1 MAKHLVAG
9 MAGCFHL
16 AGIASVGCGNEEW
29 LATHSANLTG
39 AIAVFDA
46 ARQHGAVPVVYA
58 SSAAV
63 YGDNANVP
71 LDEDVVT
78 RPLSAYDA
86 DKLGCELHA
95 RVAGQ
100 VRGVATT
107 GFPFF
112 NICIRRATPIR

>member
-1 MAKHLVAG
+1 MARYLVAG

-16 AGIASVGCGNEEW
+16 ATIASVQRGNEEW

-46 ARQHGAVPVVYA
+46 ARTARHPWSMPLPL
-58 SSAAV
+58 SSMATM
-63 YGDNANVP
+63 P
-71 LDEDVVT
+71 MSPWT
-78 RPLSAYDA
+78 RRPLSACGA

-95 RVAGQ
+95 RVASQ
-100 VRGVATT
+100 VHGVATT

-112 NICIRRATPIR
+112 

>member
-16 AGIASVGCGNEEW
+16 ATIASVQRGNEEW

-46 ARQHGAVPVVYA
+46 ARLHGAAPVVYA

-71 LDEDVVT
+71 LDEAASECLW
-78 RPLSAYDA
+78 R
-86 DKLGCELHA
+86 
-95 RVAGQ
+95 
-100 VRGVATT
+100 
-107 GFPFF
+107 
-112 NICIRRATPIR
+112 